1 MDIKNSKGIFVGGA
15 SGFCRATAEQFRAKG
30 GDVAILDLEASDG
43 AAVAESLGGSFHPC
57 DVTDYAGMDAVIGAA
72 VEQLGGLHFVVNT
85 AGGGNR
91 AVGGTPQRTL
101 KKDGTRHP
109 TDVFARVIELNLIA
123 SFNIN
128 TVAAQHMATNEPN
141 AEGERGVMINT
152 SSIAAFEGQIGQV
165 SYTAA
170 KGGIS
175 AMTLTMARDL
185 GNLGIRC
192 MTIAPSLFATG
203 LTARVTDEAAFNM
216 TKDAAFPHRMGKPH
230 EFATMAIAI
239 FECAM
244 MNGST
249 LRVDAGQ
256 RFAPR

>member
-1 MDIKNSKGIFVGGA
+1 MKVNGSKAIFVGGA
-15 SGFCRATAEQFRAKG
+15 SGMCRATAEQFRAKG
-30 GDVAILDLEASDG
+30 GALVILDLPGSDG
-43 AAVAESLGGSFHPC
+43 ATVAAGLDGQFIPC
-57 DVTDYAGMDAVIGAA
+57 DVTDYEKTDRAIADAVDM
-72 VEQLGGLHFVVNT
+72 LGGLDFVLNT
-85 AGGGNR
+85 AGGSNR
-91 AVGGTPQRTL
+91 AVGGAPQRTL

-109 TDVFARVIELNLIA
+109 TDIFSRVIALNLIA

-128 TVAAQHMATNEPN
+128 TAAAHYMAKNQPN
-141 AEGERGVMINT
+141 LDGERGVLINT

-165 SYTAA
+165 SYSAA
-170 KGGIS
+170 KGGIA

-203 LTARVTDEAAFNM
+203 LTAKVTEEGAHNM
-216 TKDAAFPHRMGKPH
+216 TKDAAFPQRMGKPD

-239 FECAM
+239 FESPM
-244 MNGST
+244 MNGTT

>member
-1 MDIKNSKGIFVGGA
+1 MDIQGSKGIFVGGA
-15 SGFCRATAEQFRAKG
+15 SGMCRATAEQFHAKG
-30 GDVAILDLEASDG
+30 GAVAILDLESSNG
-43 AAVAESLGGSFHPC
+43 ADVAAKLGGKFFPC
-57 DVTDYAGMDAVIGAA
+57 NVTDYANTDQAIADAVAT
-72 VEQLGGLHFVVNT
+72 LGGLHFVLNT

-91 AVGGTPQRTL
+91 AVGGTPQRTV
-101 KKDGTRHP
+101 KKDGIRHP
-109 TDVFARVIELNLIA
+109 TDVFTRVIELNLIA

-128 TVAAQHMATNEPN
+128 TAAAQHMAKNEAN
-141 AEGERGVMINT
+141 EAGERGVMINT

-165 SYTAA
+165 SYSAA

-185 GNLGIRC
+185 GSLGIRC

-203 LTARVTDEAAFNM
+203 LTARVTEEGAHNM
-216 TKDAAFPHRMGKPH
+216 TKDAAFPHRMGQPA

-239 FECAM
+239 FESPM

-249 LRVDAGQ
+249 LRVDGGQ
-256 RFAPR
+256 RFSPR

>member
-1 MDIKNSKGIFVGGA
+1 MNIQESKGIFVGGA
-15 SGFCRATAEQFRAKG
+15 SGMCRATAEQFHAKG
-30 GDVAILDLEASDG
+30 GQVAVLDLPSSDG
-43 AAVAESLGGSFHPC
+43 AEVARQLGGEFFPC
-57 DVTDYAGMDAVIGAA
+57 DVTDYTATDSAIAAA
-72 VEQLGGLHFVVNT
+72 VEHLGGLHFVLNT
-85 AGGGNR
+85 AGGSNR
-91 AVGGTPQRTL
+91 AVGGSPQRTL

-109 TDVFARVIELNLIA
+109 TDVFARVIQLNLIA

-128 TVAAQHMATNEPN
+128 TAAAQHMAKNEVN
-141 AEGERGVMINT
+141 EAGERGVMINT

-192 MTIAPSLFATG
+192 MTIAPSLFTTG
-203 LTARVTDEAAFNM
+203 LTARVTEEAAHNM
-216 TKDAAFPHRMGKPH
+216 TKDAAFPHRMGQPH

-239 FECAM
+239 FESPM

-256 RFAPR
+256 RFGPR